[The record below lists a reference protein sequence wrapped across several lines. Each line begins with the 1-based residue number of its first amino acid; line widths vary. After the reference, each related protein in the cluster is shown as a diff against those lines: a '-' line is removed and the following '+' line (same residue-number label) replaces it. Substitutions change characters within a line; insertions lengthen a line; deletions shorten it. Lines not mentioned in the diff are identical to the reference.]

1 LSGGTIPEDDVRI
14 LPLLAALTLL
24 TAGSASAQT
33 AETPPNNAAPARG
46 TGQGND
52 AVNPNGN
59 VPSSVNA
66 SGTIRMV
73 SMADLA
79 KGANSFTEGQ
89 ARSRIAGAGF
99 GNVTALTKDE
109 NGVWRGHA
117 EHEGRTVDVGFD
129 YKGQIAFQ

>member
-1 LSGGTIPEDDVRI
+1 MRIPT
-14 LPLLAALTLL
+14 LLAALTLL
-24 TAGSASAQT
+24 TAGGAWAQT
-33 AETPPNNAAPARG
+33 DATPPNNAAPPRG

-59 VPSSVNA
+59 APSSVNA

-73 SMADLA
+73 AMADLA

-89 ARSRIAGAGF
+89 ARTRIAGAGF

-109 NGVWRGHA
+109 NGIWRGHA
-117 EHEGRTVDVGFD
+117 EREGRTVDVGFD
-129 YKGQIAFQ
+129 YKGQVAYQ